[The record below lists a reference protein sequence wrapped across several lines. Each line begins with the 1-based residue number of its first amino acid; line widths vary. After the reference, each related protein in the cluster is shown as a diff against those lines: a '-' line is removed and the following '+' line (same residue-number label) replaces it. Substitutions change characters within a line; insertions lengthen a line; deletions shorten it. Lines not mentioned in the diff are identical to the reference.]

1 MPEPIPPERDVFIRP
16 GGRFFLT
23 SDLSNERRKDLYA
36 LCMSRGAFKE
46 SEIGTIALQ
55 LLTQLKSLH
64 SRGIILFFL
73 SPQSILVTRGLD
85 NKEDT
90 IEVQIANIVP
100 MMMANMKN
108 PGTFNFVSGIDR
120 FFLAPELNLNEV
132 G

>member
-1 MPEPIPPERDVFIRP
+1 M
-16 GGRFFLT
+16 
-23 SDLSNERRKDLYA
+23 
-36 LCMSRGAFKE
+36 
-46 SEIGTIALQ
+46 
-55 LLTQLKSLH
+55 
-64 SRGIILFFL
+64 
-73 SPQSILVTRGLD
+73 TRGLD

>member
-1 MPEPIPPERDVFIRP
+1 
-16 GGRFFLT
+16 
-23 SDLSNERRKDLYA
+23 
-36 LCMSRGAFKE
+36 MSRGAFKE